1 MLIQLYVKFEI
12 KIYYINISEEDNKIN
27 EFKKDLN
34 DLFKNGRK
42 LEKEIFKQLGNIK
55 YE

>member
-12 KIYYINISEEDNKIN
+12 KIDYIDISEEDNKIN
-27 EFKKDLN
+27 EFEKDLN
-34 DLFKNGRK
+34 DLFKKGKK
-42 LEKEIFKQLGNIK
+42 LEKEIFKQLVNIK